1 MTPLDPLVRTTRKPK
16 GDKLTPKDRLI
27 VALDVP
33 GADANRLIS
42 ELKDVVGM
50 FKVGSQLFATTGPA
64 LVETIVRGGNRVF
77 LDLKFHD
84 IPHQV
89 AGAARAAAEL
99 NVSLFTLHASGGTEM
114 MKRAVDAVADVSE
127 HKLTVRSRV
136 LAVTVLTSIDSTT
149 LAEIGV
155 KDSPSDSVA
164 RLAKLAETAGV
175 DGVVSSPNEAAAI
188 RSMTKPEFLIVTPGI
203 RASNSTE
210 PDDQKRVATA
220 ANALRAG
227 ASYIVVGRPIT
238 SAAEPARAAQAIIDE
253 LIAVENAEQAN
264 AMNV

>member
-1 MTPLDPLVRTTRKPK
+1 MP
-16 GDKLTPKDRLI
+16 PKDRLI

-33 GADANRLIS
+33 TADANRLIS

-50 FKVGSQLFATTGPA
+50 FKVGSQLFATSGPA
-64 LVETIVRGGNRVF
+64 LVESIVTGGNKVF

-89 AGAARAAAEL
+89 AGAARAAAAL

-114 MKRAVDAVADVSE
+114 MKRAVEAVTEVSE
-127 HKLTVRSRV
+127 QKRTPRSRV
-136 LAVTVLTSIDSTT
+136 LAVTVLTSIDSAT
-149 LAEIGV
+149 LAEIGI
-155 KDSPSDSVA
+155 KDSPADSVT
-164 RLAKLAETAGV
+164 RLVRLAETAGV

-188 RSMTKPEFLIVTPGI
+188 RLMTKPQFLIVTPGI
-203 RASNSTE
+203 RGSNATE
-210 PDDQKRVATA
+210 TDDQKRVATA
-220 ANALRAG
+220 ASALRAG

-238 SAAEPARAAQAIIDE
+238 SAAEPARAAQAIVDE
-253 LIAVENAEQAN
+253 LATVENAEQVN